1 MKPMSN
7 VDIFTISDE
16 LNNLLSGAR
25 VDKSFQPTKDIVVMR
40 FHVPGTGRI
49 DLVMQCGSRI
59 HISQYPLEN
68 PTTPPTFPML
78 LRKRI
83 KGGHVESIKQHN
95 FDRVVEIRVKKDKYY
110 TIIVELF
117 DKGNIILLDDENNI
131 ILPLKRKHWSN
142 RDISSKREYVFPNNI
157 ILPLKRKHWSNRD
170 ISSKREYVFPEER
183 GINPINISEN
193 EFTELFENN
202 SDSDVVRTLA
212 RNGLGSLYA
221 EEVIARANEITE
233 IDKNTVNNNLTE
245 EQINGLYKGF
255 KKLFDNLKNESIK
268 PQIVKSDSK
277 EDVIPLDLMKY
288 DSFEKTYYN
297 TFNEA
302 CDEFY
307 SKKVNTDIKQIKENA
322 WNKKVGKFEKRLKLQ
337 QETLDNFEKTIAD
350 STFKGEVIYSNYTT
364 IENIINVVNTARDK
378 SYSFKEIGKTLKK
391 AKKDGME
398 EAQIYES
405 IDPMGILT
413 LKIDDTTLNIDPK
426 LTIPENAENYYEKS
440 KKAKRKT
447 KGALI
452 AIENTKKQLEDIKSK
467 KDSAMENISV
477 PKKRVKKNLKWYEK
491 LRWFVSSDDVL
502 VVGGRDA
509 NSNES
514 VVKKYLEP
522 NDIYLHADI
531 HGATSTAIKLNGHK
545 LNDNLLKESG
555 EFAAS
560 FSSAWSKGF
569 TSQDVFWVHPDQVSK
584 TPEAGEFL
592 AKGSFVIRGH
602 RNYIRG
608 ARLKLAVGI
617 VDYEGKRIM
626 AGPIEA
632 LEKHS
637 QNFVVLKPGFT
648 KKEAI
653 AKKILHKINEDDLI
667 TLDDIIRVLP
677 SGKCDIDEE
686 YHQRKKYEKN

>member
-1 MKPMSN
+1 MKSMSN
-7 VDIFTISDE
+7 VDIYTVSNE

-59 HISQYPLEN
+59 HTSQYPLEN

-83 KGGHVESIKQHN
+83 KGAHVESIKQHN

-131 ILPLKRKHWSN
+131 ILPLKRKQWST
-142 RDISSKREYVFPNNI
+142 RDISSKKEY
-157 ILPLKRKHWSNRD
+157 L
-170 ISSKREYVFPEER
+170 FPEER
-183 GINPINISEN
+183 GINPLTVN
-193 EFTELFENN
+193 EEEFKKLFDDEE
-202 SDSDVVRTLA
+202 SDAVRTLA
-212 RNGLGSLYA
+212 KNGLGSLYA
-221 EEVIARANEITE
+221 EEIIKRANENIDV
-233 IDKNTVNNNLTE
+233 DKNTPNSEITE
-245 EQINGLYKGF
+245 EQIAGIFHAF
-255 KKLFDNLKNESIK
+255 KNLFDSLTQESIK
-268 PQIVKSDSK
+268 PQIVKKDNK
-277 EDVIPLDLMKY
+277 EDVVALDLKKY
-288 DSFEKTYYN
+288 DEFEKTYYE

-307 SKKVNTDIKQIKENA
+307 SKKVNTDIKNIKESA
-322 WNKKVGKFEKRLKLQ
+322 WNKKVNKFEKRLHLQ
-337 QETLDNFEKTIAD
+337 EETLDNFYKTIEE
-350 STFKGEVIYSNYTT
+350 SQHKGEVIYSNYPT
-364 IENIINVVNTARDK
+364 IENIINVVNQARSND
-378 SYSFKEIGKTLKK
+378 YSFKEIGKTLKK
-391 AKKDGME
+391 AKKDGMP
-398 EAQIYES
+398 EAQIYEG
-405 IDPMGILT
+405 IDQMGVLT
-413 LKIDDTTLNIDPK
+413 LNIDDTTLIIDPK
-426 LTIPENAENYYEKS
+426 LTIAENAENYYEKG

-452 AIENTKKQLEDIKSK
+452 AIENTKKQLEDIKAK
-467 KDSAMENISV
+467 KDIAMENIAV

-491 LRWFVSSDDVL
+491 LRWFLSSDNVL

-514 VVKKYLEP
+514 IVKKYLEP

-531 HGATSTAIKLNGHK
+531 HGASSTAIKLNGAK
-545 LNDNLLKESG
+545 LNDTLLKESG

-560 FSSAWSKGF
+560 FSSAWSLGF
-569 TSQDVFWVHPDQVSK
+569 STQDVYWVHPDQVSK
-584 TPEAGEFL
+584 TPESGEFL

-608 ARLKLAVGI
+608 ARVKLAIGI

-632 LEKHS
+632 VEAHCE
-637 QNFVVLKPGFT
+637 NYVVLKPGFT

-653 AKKILHKINEDDLI
+653 AKKIIGKINEDDLL

-686 YHQRKKYEKN
+686 YHQRKKYERN

>member
-1 MKPMSN
+1 MMKSMSN
-7 VDIFTISDE
+7 VDIYTISDE

-59 HISQYPLEN
+59 HTSQYPLEN
-68 PTTPPTFPML
+68 PTNPPTFPML

-83 KGGHVESIKQHN
+83 KGAHVESIKQHN

-131 ILPLKRKHWSN
+131 ILPLKRTQLSS
-142 RDISSKREYVFPNNI
+142 RDISSK
-157 ILPLKRKHWSNRD
+157 K
-170 ISSKREYVFPEER
+170 EYVFPEER
-183 GINPINISEN
+183 GINPINTN
-193 EFTELFENN
+193 EEELKELFKN

-212 RNGLGSLYA
+212 MNGLGSLYA
-221 EEVIARANEITE
+221 EEIIERANEKVE
-233 IDKNTVNNNLTE
+233 VDKNTPTAELSD
-245 EQINGLYKGF
+245 EQTIEIYNALKELFDSLKNGL
-255 KKLFDNLKNESIK
+255 IK
-268 PQIVKSDSK
+268 PQIAKKDSK
-277 EDVIPLDLMKY
+277 EDVIPLDLVKY
-288 DSFEKTYYN
+288 EDFEKTYYSN
-297 TFNEA
+297 FNEA

-307 SKKVNTDIKQIKENA
+307 SKKVNTNIKDIKEAA
-322 WNKKVGKFEKRLKLQ
+322 WNKKVNKFEKRLRLQ
-337 QETLDNFEKTIAD
+337 QETLDNFTKTIED
-350 STFKGEVIYSNYTT
+350 SQHKGEVIYSNYPP
-364 IENIINVVNTARDK
+364 IENIINVVNSARGKD
-378 SYSFKEIGKTLKK
+378 YSFKEIGKILKK
-391 AKKDGME
+391 AKEDGMA

-405 IDPMGILT
+405 IDKMGVLT
-413 LKIDDTTLNIDPK
+413 LDIDDTKLVIDPK
-426 LTIPENAENYYEKS
+426 LTIPENAEVYYEKA

-452 AIENTKKQLEDIKSK
+452 AIENTKKQLEDIKAK
-467 KDSAMENISV
+467 KEIAMEHVSV
-477 PKKRVKKNLKWYEK
+477 PRKRVKKDLKWYEK
-491 LRWFVSSDDVL
+491 LRWFISSDNIL
-502 VVGGRDA
+502 VIGGRDA

-531 HGATSTAIKLNGHK
+531 HGASSTAIKLGGAQ

-560 FSSAWSKGF
+560 FSSAWSMGF

-608 ARLKLAVGI
+608 ARVKLAVGI

-632 LEKHS
+632 VEAHCD
-637 QNFVVLKPGFT
+637 NYVVLKPGFT

-653 AKKILHKINEDDLI
+653 AKKILHKINEDDLLS
-667 TLDDIIRVLP
+667 LDDIIRVLP

>member
-1 MKPMSN
+1 MSN
-7 VDIFTISDE
+7 VDIYTISDE

-49 DLVMQCGSRI
+49 DLVMQCGSRM

-68 PTTPPTFPML
+68 PTIPPTFPML

-83 KGGHVESIKQHN
+83 KGAHVESIKQHN

-131 ILPLKRKHWSN
+131 ILPLKRQQLSA
-142 RDISSKREYVFPNNI
+142 RDISSKREYA
-157 ILPLKRKHWSNRD
+157 
-170 ISSKREYVFPEER
+170 FPEER
-183 GINPINISEN
+183 GINPINVTE
-193 EFTELFENN
+193 EELKELFKN
-202 SDSDVVRTLA
+202 SDRDVVRTLA
-212 RNGLGSLYA
+212 MNGLGSLYA
-221 EEVIARANEITE
+221 EEIIERANDNVD
-233 IDKNTVNNNLTE
+233 IDKNTLTTE
-245 EQINGLYKGF
+245 LDDNQISGIYNALKE
-255 KKLFDNLKNESIK
+255 LFDSLKEGLIK
-268 PQIVKSDSK
+268 PQIAKKDSK
-277 EDVIPLDLMKY
+277 EDVIPLDLVKY
-288 DSFEKTYYN
+288 QDFEKTYYAN
-297 TFNEA
+297 FNEA

-307 SKKVNTDIKQIKENA
+307 SKKVNTNIKDIKEAA
-322 WNKKVGKFEKRLKLQ
+322 WNKKVNKFEKRLTLQ
-337 QETLDNFEKTIAD
+337 QETLDNFTRTIED
-350 STFKGEVIYSNYTT
+350 SQHKGEVIYSNYPS
-364 IENIINVVNTARDK
+364 IENIINVVNTARGKD
-378 SYSFKEIGKTLKK
+378 YSFKEIGKILKK
-391 AKKDGME
+391 AKEDGMG
-398 EAQIYES
+398 EAQIYDS
-405 IDPMGILT
+405 IDKMGVLT
-413 LKIDDTTLNIDPK
+413 LDIDNTKLIIDPK
-426 LTIPENAENYYEKS
+426 LTIPENAEIYYEKA
-440 KKAKRKT
+440 KKAKRKS

-452 AIENTKKQLEDIKSK
+452 AIENTKKQLEEIKAK
-467 KDSAMENISV
+467 KDLAMERVEV

-491 LRWFVSSDDVL
+491 LRWFISSDNVL
-502 VVGGRDA
+502 VIGGRDA

-514 VVKKYLEP
+514 IVKKYLEP

-531 HGATSTAIKLNGHK
+531 HGASSTAIKLNGAK
-545 LNDNLLKESG
+545 LNDNLIKESG

-560 FSSAWSKGF
+560 FSSAWSMGF
-569 TSQDVFWVHPDQVSK
+569 TTQDVFWVHPDQVSK

-608 ARLKLAVGI
+608 ARVKLAVGI

-632 LEKHS
+632 VEAHCD
-637 QNFVVLKPGFT
+637 NYVVLKPGFT

-653 AKKILHKINEDDLI
+653 AKKILHKINEDDLL

>member
-59 HISQYPLEN
+59 HTSQYPLEN

-142 RDISSKREYVFPNNI
+142 RDISSKREYVFP
-157 ILPLKRKHWSNRD
+157 
-170 ISSKREYVFPEER
+170 EER

-245 EQINGLYKGF
+245 EQLNGLYEGF

-277 EDVIPLDLMKY
+277 EDVIPLDLIKY

-337 QETLDNFEKTIAD
+337 QETLDNFEKTIAE
-350 STFKGEVIYSNYTT
+350 STLKGEVIYSNYTT

-378 SYSFKEIGKTLKK
+378 GYSFKEIGKTLKK
-391 AKKDGME
+391 AKKDGMS

-405 IDPMGILT
+405 IDPLGVLT
-413 LKIDDTTLNIDPK
+413 LNIDGTTLNINPK

-452 AIENTKKQLEDIKSK
+452 AIENTKKQLEEIKSK

-531 HGATSTAIKLNGHK
+531 HGATSTAIKLNGNK

>member
-1 MKPMSN
+1 MIKKKVFTMKPMSN

-40 FHVPGTGRI
+40 FHVPGTGRV

-142 RDISSKREYVFPNNI
+142 RDISSKREYVFP
-157 ILPLKRKHWSNRD
+157 
-170 ISSKREYVFPEER
+170 EER
-183 GINPINISEN
+183 GINPITVTEN
-193 EFTELFENN
+193 EFKELFENN
-202 SDSDVVRTLA
+202 DDSDVVRTLA

-221 EEVIARANEITE
+221 EEVIARANEIIE
-233 IDKNTVNNNLTE
+233 IDKNTMNSDLSE
-245 EQINGLYKGF
+245 EQLKGLYEGF
-255 KKLFDNLKNESIK
+255 NKLFDSLKNESIK
-268 PQIVKSDSK
+268 PQIAKSNSK
-277 EDVIPLDLMKY
+277 EDVIPLDLIKY
-288 DSFEKTYYN
+288 ESFEKTYYN
-297 TFNEA
+297 SFNEA

-337 QETLDNFEKTIAD
+337 QETLDNFEKTIAE

-378 SYSFKEIGKTLKK
+378 GYSFKEIGKTLKK
-391 AKKDGME
+391 AKKDGMV

-405 IDPMGILT
+405 IDPLGVLT
-413 LKIDDTTLNIDPK
+413 LNIDGTTLNIDPK
-426 LTIPENAENYYEKS
+426 MTIPENAENYYEKS

-452 AIENTKKQLEDIKSK
+452 AIENTKKQLEEIKSK

-491 LRWFVSSDDVL
+491 LRWFVSSDNVL

-531 HGATSTAIKLNGHK
+531 HGATSTAIKLNGNK

-608 ARLKLAVGI
+608 ARLKLAIGI

-653 AKKILHKINEDDLI
+653 AKKILHKINEDNLI

>member
-1 MKPMSN
+1 MSN
-7 VDIFTISDE
+7 VDIFTISNE

-59 HISQYPLEN
+59 HTSQYPLEN

-78 LRKRI
+78 LRKRV
-83 KGGHVESIKQHN
+83 KGAHVESIKQHN
-95 FDRVVEIRVKKDKYY
+95 FDRVVEIKVKKDKYY

-131 ILPLKRKHWSN
+131 ILPLKRKRLSS
-142 RDISSKREYVFPNNI
+142 RDISSKIEYA
-157 ILPLKRKHWSNRD
+157 
-170 ISSKREYVFPEER
+170 FPEER
-183 GINPINISEN
+183 GINPIAITEKEFKEVFNDSE
-193 EFTELFENN
+193 
-202 SDSDVVRTLA
+202 SDVVRTLA
-212 RNGLGSLYA
+212 INGLGSLYA
-221 EEVIARANEITE
+221 EEVVKRANEITE
-233 IDKNTVNNNLTE
+233 LDKNTPNNELTE
-245 EQINGLYKGF
+245 KQLEGLYKGF
-255 KKLFDNLKNESIK
+255 KDLFDNLTEDTIK
-268 PQIVKSDSK
+268 PQIVKSDAK
-277 EDVIPLDLMKY
+277 EDVVALDLKKY
-288 DSFEKTYYN
+288 ENFEKTYFES
-297 TFNEA
+297 FNEA

-307 SKKVNTDIKQIKENA
+307 SKKVNTSIKNTRESA
-322 WNKKVGKFEKRLKLQ
+322 WNKKVNKFEKRLRLQ
-337 QETLDNFEKTIAD
+337 QETLDNFHKTIED
-350 STFKGEVIYSNYTT
+350 SQHKGEIIYSNYTT
-364 IENIINVVNTARDK
+364 IENIVTVVNQARSKD
-378 SYSFKEIGKTLKK
+378 YSFKEIGKTLKK
-391 AKKDGME
+391 AKKDGMA

-405 IDPMGILT
+405 IDKLGVLT
-413 LKIDDTTLNIDPK
+413 LRIDDTTLNIDPK
-426 LTIPENAENYYEKS
+426 LTIPENAENYYEKA

-447 KGALI
+447 KGAEI
-452 AIENTKKQLEDIKSK
+452 AIENTKKQLEDIKAK
-467 KDSAMENISV
+467 KDIAMENIAV

-491 LRWFVSSDDVL
+491 LRWFVSSDGHL
-502 VVGGRDA
+502 VIGGRDA

-531 HGATSTAIKLNGHK
+531 HGASSTAIKLNGDDV
-545 LNDNLLKESG
+545 NDNLLKESG

-560 FSSAWSKGF
+560 FSSAWSMGF
-569 TSQDVFWVHPDQVSK
+569 TSQDVFWVHPDQVTK
-584 TPEAGEFL
+584 TPESGEFL

-608 ARLKLAVGI
+608 ARVKLAIGI

-632 LEKHS
+632 LEKYCD
-637 QNFVVLKPGFT
+637 NYVVIKPGFT

-653 AKKILHKINEDDLI
+653 AKKIIHKINEDDLL

>member
-1 MKPMSN
+1 MKSMSN
-7 VDIFTISDE
+7 VDIFTISNE

-59 HISQYPLEN
+59 HTSQYPLEN

-83 KGGHVESIKQHN
+83 KGAHVESIKQHN

-131 ILPLKRKHWSN
+131 ILPLKRKQWST
-142 RDISSKREYVFPNNI
+142 RDISSKKEY
-157 ILPLKRKHWSNRD
+157 L
-170 ISSKREYVFPEER
+170 FPEER
-183 GINPINISEN
+183 GINPMTATEE
-193 EFTELFENN
+193 EFKALFEDGE
-202 SDSDVVRTLA
+202 SDAVRTLA

-221 EEVIARANEITE
+221 EEIIKRANETVK
-233 IDKNTVNNNLTE
+233 IDKNTPNSELTE
-245 EQINGLYKGF
+245 EQLSGLYGGF
-255 KKLFDNLKNESIK
+255 KGLFDNLTDGTIK
-268 PQIVKSDSK
+268 PQIVKKDNS
-277 EDVIPLDLMKY
+277 EDVVALNLVKY
-288 DSFEKTYYN
+288 EDFEKTYYE

-307 SKKVNTDIKQIKENA
+307 SKKVNTDIKNVQETA
-322 WNKKVGKFEKRLKLQ
+322 WNKKVNKFEKRLRLQ
-337 QETLDNFEKTIAD
+337 EETLDNFNKTIED
-350 STFKGEVIYSNYTT
+350 SQHKGEIIYSNYPS
-364 IENIINVVNTARDK
+364 IENIITVVNQARSKD
-378 SYSFKEIGKTLKK
+378 YSFKEIGKILKK
-391 AKKDGME
+391 AKEDGMP

-405 IDPMGILT
+405 IDKLGVL
-413 LKIDDTTLNIDPK
+413 TLNIDGTSFIIDPK
-426 LTIPENAENYYEKS
+426 ITIPENAENYYEKA

-452 AIENTKKQLEDIKSK
+452 AIENTKKQLEDIKAK
-467 KDSAMENISV
+467 KDVAMERVSV

-491 LRWFVSSDDVL
+491 MRWFLSSDGIL
-502 VVGGRDA
+502 VIGGRDA
-509 NSNES
+509 NSNEN

-531 HGATSTAIKLNGHK
+531 HGASSTAIKLNGSE

-560 FSSAWSKGF
+560 FSSAWSLGF

-584 TPEAGEFL
+584 TPESGEFL

-608 ARLKLAVGI
+608 ARVKLAIGI

-626 AGPIEA
+626 IGPIDA
-632 LEKHS
+632 LEAHCE
-637 QNFVVLKPGFT
+637 NFVVIKPGYT
-648 KKEAI
+648 KKEAL
-653 AKKILHKINEDDLI
+653 AKKIIHKINEDDLL

-686 YHQRKKYEKN
+686 YHQRKKYEKS

>member
-7 VDIFTISDE
+7 VDIYTISKE
-16 LNNLLSGAR
+16 LDNLLSGAR

-49 DLVMQCGSRI
+49 DLLMQCGSRI
-59 HISQYPLEN
+59 HTSQYPLEN
-68 PTTPPTFPML
+68 PLNPPTFPML

-83 KGGHVESIKQHN
+83 KGAHVESVSQHN
-95 FDRVVEIRVKKDKYY
+95 FDRIVKIKVKKDKYY

-131 ILPLKRKHWSN
+131 ILPLKRIQQTD
-142 RDISSKREYVFPNNI
+142 RDISSKKEYVFPKEK
-157 ILPLKRKHWSNRD
+157 ILNPLT
-170 ISSKREYVFPEER
+170 
-183 GINPINISEN
+183 ISED
-193 EFTELFENN
+193 EFKKIFKE
-202 SDSDVVRTLA
+202 SDSDIVRTLA

-221 EEVIARANEITE
+221 EEIIERANEIIE
-233 IDKNTVNNNLTE
+233 VDKNTPNNEITE
-245 EQINGLYKGF
+245 EQLNGLYKGWIN
-255 KKLFDNLKNESIK
+255 LFDNLKDESIK
-268 PQIVKSDSK
+268 PQIVKNNSK
-277 EDVIPLDLMKY
+277 EDVVPINLVKY
-288 DSFEKTYYN
+288 TDYEKTFYE

-307 SKKVNTDIKQIKENA
+307 SKKVNVDIKNIKESA
-322 WNKKVGKFEKRLKLQ
+322 WNKKVNKFEKRLRMQ
-337 QETLDNFEKTIAD
+337 EETLDNFNKTIED
-350 STFKGEVIYSNYTT
+350 SQHKGEVIYSNYTT
-364 IENIINVVNTARDK
+364 IENIMKVINQARDK
-378 SYSFKEIGKTLKK
+378 DYSYKEIGKILKN
-391 AKKDGME
+391 AKKEGML

-405 IDPMGILT
+405 IDKLGVLT
-413 LKIDDTTLNIDPK
+413 LDIDNTKLMIDPK

-452 AIENTKKQLEDIKSK
+452 AIENTKKQLEKIKSK
-467 KDSAMENISV
+467 KDIAMEKISV

-491 LRWFVSSDDVL
+491 LRWFVSSDNIL

-509 NSNES
+509 NSNEM

-531 HGATSTAIKLNGHK
+531 HGATSTAIKLNGSK
-545 LNDNLLKESG
+545 INDNVLKESG

-569 TSQDVFWVHPDQVSK
+569 TSQNVFWVHPDQVSK
-584 TPEAGEFL
+584 TPEPGEFL
-592 AKGSFVIRGH
+592 QKGSFVIRGH
-602 RNYIRG
+602 RNYIRS
-608 ARLKLAVGI
+608 ARLKLGIGI

-632 LEKHS
+632 LEAHCD
-637 QNFVVLKPGFT
+637 NFVVIKPGFM

-653 AKKILHKINEDDLI
+653 AKKILNEINEDDLI

-677 SGKCDIDEE
+677 SGKCDIDTE
-686 YHQRKKYEKN
+686 YHQRKKYEKYQS

>member
-1 MKPMSN
+1 MKSMSN
-7 VDIFTISDE
+7 VDIFTISNE

-59 HISQYPLEN
+59 HTSQYPLEN

-78 LRKRI
+78 LRKRV
-83 KGGHVESIKQHN
+83 KGAHVESIKQHN
-95 FDRVVEIRVKKDKYY
+95 FDRVVEIKVKKDKYY

-117 DKGNIILLDDENNI
+117 DKGNIILLDDENNN
-131 ILPLKRKHWSN
+131 ILPLKRQRLSS
-142 RDISSKREYVFPNNI
+142 RDISSKIEYA
-157 ILPLKRKHWSNRD
+157 
-170 ISSKREYVFPEER
+170 FPEER
-183 GINPINISEN
+183 GINPIAITEKEFKEVFNDSE
-193 EFTELFENN
+193 
-202 SDSDVVRTLA
+202 SDVVRTLA
-212 RNGLGSLYA
+212 INGLGSLYA
-221 EEVIARANEITE
+221 EEVVKRANEITE
-233 IDKNTVNNNLTE
+233 LDKNTPNNELTE
-245 EQINGLYKGF
+245 KQLEGLYKGF
-255 KKLFDNLKNESIK
+255 KDLFDNLTEDTIK
-268 PQIVKSDSK
+268 PQIVKSDAK
-277 EDVIPLDLMKY
+277 EDVVALDLKKY
-288 DSFEKTYYN
+288 ENFEKTYFES
-297 TFNEA
+297 FNEA

-307 SKKVNTDIKQIKENA
+307 SKKVNTSIKNTRESA
-322 WNKKVGKFEKRLKLQ
+322 WNKKVNKFEKRLRLQ
-337 QETLDNFEKTIAD
+337 QETLDNFYKTIED
-350 STFKGEVIYSNYTT
+350 SQHKGEIIYSNYTT
-364 IENIINVVNTARDK
+364 IENIVNVVNQARSKD
-378 SYSFKEIGKTLKK
+378 YSFKDIGKTLKK
-391 AKKDGME
+391 AKKDGMA

-405 IDPMGILT
+405 IDKMGVLT
-413 LKIDDTTLNIDPK
+413 LNIDDTTVNIDPK
-426 LTIPENAENYYEKS
+426 LTIPENAENYYEKA

-447 KGALI
+447 KGAQI
-452 AIENTKKQLEDIKSK
+452 AIENTKKQLEDIKAK
-467 KDSAMENISV
+467 KDIAMENIAV

-491 LRWFVSSDDVL
+491 LRWFLSSDGHL
-502 VVGGRDA
+502 VIGGRDA

-531 HGATSTAIKLNGHK
+531 HGASSTAIKLNGDE
-545 LNDNLLKESG
+545 LNDTLLKESG

-560 FSSAWSKGF
+560 FSSAWSMGF
-569 TSQDVFWVHPDQVSK
+569 TSQDVFWVNPDQVTK
-584 TPEAGEFL
+584 TPESGEFL

-608 ARLKLAVGI
+608 ARVKLAIGI

-632 LEKHS
+632 LEKYCD
-637 QNFVVLKPGFT
+637 NYVVIKPGFT

-653 AKKILHKINEDDLI
+653 AKKIIHKINEDDLL

>member
-40 FHVPGTGRI
+40 FHVPGTGRV

-142 RDISSKREYVFPNNI
+142 RDISSKREYVFP
-157 ILPLKRKHWSNRD
+157 
-170 ISSKREYVFPEER
+170 EER
-183 GINPINISEN
+183 GINPITVTEN
-193 EFTELFENN
+193 EFKELFENN
-202 SDSDVVRTLA
+202 DDSDVVRTLA

-221 EEVIARANEITE
+221 EEVIARANEIIE
-233 IDKNTVNNNLTE
+233 IDKNTMNSDLSE
-245 EQINGLYKGF
+245 EQLKGLYEGF
-255 KKLFDNLKNESIK
+255 NKLFDSLKNESIK
-268 PQIVKSDSK
+268 PQIAKSNSK
-277 EDVIPLDLMKY
+277 EDVIPLDLIKY
-288 DSFEKTYYN
+288 ESFEKTYYN
-297 TFNEA
+297 SFNEA

-337 QETLDNFEKTIAD
+337 QETLDNFEKTIAE

-378 SYSFKEIGKTLKK
+378 GYSFKEIGKTLKK
-391 AKKDGME
+391 AKKDGMV

-405 IDPMGILT
+405 IDPLGVLT
-413 LKIDDTTLNIDPK
+413 LNIDGTTLNIDPK
-426 LTIPENAENYYEKS
+426 MTIPENAENYYEKS

-452 AIENTKKQLEDIKSK
+452 AIENTKKQLEEIKSK

-491 LRWFVSSDDVL
+491 LRWFVSSDNVL

-531 HGATSTAIKLNGHK
+531 HGATSTAIKLNGNK

-608 ARLKLAVGI
+608 ARLKLAIGI

>member
-1 MKPMSN
+1 MKSMSN
-7 VDIFTISDE
+7 VDIFIISNE

-25 VDKSFQPTKDIVVMR
+25 VDKSFQPTEDIVVMR

-49 DLVMQCGSRI
+49 DLVMQTGSRI
-59 HISQYPLEN
+59 HTSQYPLEN
-68 PTTPPTFPML
+68 PTMPPRFPML
-78 LRKRI
+78 LRKKI
-83 KGGHVESIKQHN
+83 KGAHVESVKQHK

-131 ILPLKRKHWSN
+131 ILPLKVKHWSS
-142 RDISSKREYVFPNNI
+142 RDINSKREY
-157 ILPLKRKHWSNRD
+157 K
-170 ISSKREYVFPEER
+170 FPEDR
-183 GINPINISEN
+183 GINPITASES
-193 EFTELFENN
+193 EFKGLF
-202 SDSDVVRTLA
+202 SDAESDVVRTLA
-212 RNGLGSLYA
+212 INGFGSLYA
-221 EEVIARANEITE
+221 EEIIERANEFVE
-233 IDKNTVNNNLTE
+233 LDKNTPNTEMTEDQLT
-245 EQINGLYKGF
+245 GLYKGF
-255 KKLFDNLKNESIK
+255 RSLFDNLGEESIK
-268 PQIVKSDSK
+268 PQIVKSESK
-277 EDVIPLDLMKY
+277 EDVVALDLVKY
-288 DSFEKTYYN
+288 EDYEKTYYEN
-297 TFNEA
+297 FNEA

-307 SKKVNTDIKQIKENA
+307 SKKVNTSIKNVKETA
-322 WNKKVGKFEKRLKLQ
+322 WNKKVNKFEKRLRLQ
-337 QETLDNFEKTIAD
+337 EETLDNFYKTVED
-350 STFKGEVIYSNYTT
+350 SQHKGEVIYSNYTT
-364 IENIINVVNTARDK
+364 IENIVNVVKQARSKD
-378 SYSFKEIGKTLKK
+378 YSFKEIGKILKK
-391 AKKDGME
+391 AKKDGMP

-405 IDPMGILT
+405 IDKLGVLT
-413 LKIDDTTLNIDPK
+413 LNIDDTSLIIDPK
-426 LTIPENAENYYEKS
+426 LTIPENAESYYEKA

-467 KDSAMENISV
+467 KEVAMENISV

-491 LRWFVSSDDVL
+491 LRWFLSSDGIL

-509 NSNES
+509 NSNEM

-531 HGATSTAIKLNGHK
+531 HGASSTAIKLNGK
-545 LNDNLLKESG
+545 KINDTILKESG

-560 FSSAWSKGF
+560 FSSAWSLGF

-584 TPEAGEFL
+584 TPESGEFL

-602 RNYIRG
+602 RNFIRG
-608 ARLKLAVGI
+608 ARVKLAIGI

-632 LEKHS
+632 LEAHCD
-637 QNFVVLKPGFT
+637 NYVVIKPGFT

-653 AKKILHKINEDDLI
+653 AKKIINKINEDDLL

>member
-1 MKPMSN
+1 M
-7 VDIFTISDE
+7 
-16 LNNLLSGAR
+16 
-25 VDKSFQPTKDIVVMR
+25 
-40 FHVPGTGRI
+40 
-49 DLVMQCGSRI
+49 
-59 HISQYPLEN
+59 
-68 PTTPPTFPML
+68 
-78 LRKRI
+78 
-83 KGGHVESIKQHN
+83 
-95 FDRVVEIRVKKDKYY
+95 VEIRVKKDKYY

-117 DKGNIILLDDENNI
+117 DKGNIILLDDE
-131 ILPLKRKHWSN
+131 
-142 RDISSKREYVFPNNI
+142 NNI

-337 QETLDNFEKTIAD
+337 QETLDNFEKTIAE
-350 STFKGEVIYSNYTT
+350 STLKGEVIYSNYTT

-378 SYSFKEIGKTLKK
+378 GYSFKEIGKTLKK
-391 AKKDGME
+391 AKKDGMS

-405 IDPMGILT
+405 IDPLGVLT
-413 LKIDDTTLNIDPK
+413 LNIDGTTLNINPK

-452 AIENTKKQLEDIKSK
+452 AIENTKKQLEEIKSK

>member
-7 VDIFTISDE
+7 VDIFTITNE

-40 FHVPGTGRI
+40 FHVPGTGRV

-59 HISQYPLEN
+59 HTSQYPLEN

-78 LRKRI
+78 LRKRV
-83 KGGHVESIKQHN
+83 KGAHVESIKQHD
-95 FDRVVEIRVKKDKYY
+95 FDRVVEIKVKKDKYY

-142 RDISSKREYVFPNNI
+142 RDISSKKKY
-157 ILPLKRKHWSNRD
+157 L
-170 ISSKREYVFPEER
+170 FPEER
-183 GINPINISEN
+183 GINPIAASE
-193 EFTELFENN
+193 EDFKTLFKDTE
-202 SDSDVVRTLA
+202 SDVVRTLA

-221 EEVIARANEITE
+221 EEIIERANDFVE
-233 IDKNTVNNNLTE
+233 IDKNTPNSEITE
-245 EQINGLYKGF
+245 EQLSGLYAGF
-255 KKLFDNLKNESIK
+255 KNLFDNLNDETIK
-268 PQIVKSDSK
+268 AQIVKK
-277 EDVIPLDLMKY
+277 NGREDVVALDLFKY
-288 DSFEKTYYN
+288 DDYEKTYYE

-307 SKKVNTDIKQIKENA
+307 SKKVNTDIKNVQETA
-322 WNKKVGKFEKRLKLQ
+322 WNKKVNKFEKRLRLQ
-337 QETLDNFEKTIAD
+337 QETLDNFTHTIED
-350 STFKGEVIYSNYTT
+350 SQHKGEIIYSNYTS
-364 IENIINVVNTARDK
+364 IENIITVVNQARSKD
-378 SYSFKEIGKTLKK
+378 YSFKEIGKTLKK
-391 AKKDGME
+391 AKKDGMD
-398 EAQIYES
+398 EAQIFES
-405 IDPMGILT
+405 IDKLGVL
-413 LKIDDTTLNIDPK
+413 TLNIDNTSFNIDSK
-426 LTIPENAENYYEKS
+426 LTIPENAEKYYEKA

-452 AIENTKKQLEDIKSK
+452 AIENTKKQLEDIKAK
-467 KDSAMENISV
+467 KDVAMERVSV

-491 LRWFVSSDDVL
+491 LRWFVSSDNVL
-502 VVGGRDA
+502 VIGGRDA
-509 NSNES
+509 NSNEN
-514 VVKKYLEP
+514 VVKKYLDT

-531 HGATSTAIKLNGHK
+531 HGASSTAIKLNGAK
-545 LNDNLLKESG
+545 LNDNILKESG

-560 FSSAWSKGF
+560 FSSAWSLGF
-569 TSQDVFWVHPDQVSK
+569 TSQDVFWVHPDQVTK
-584 TPEAGEFL
+584 TPESGEFL

-608 ARLKLAVGI
+608 ARVKLAIGI

-632 LEKHS
+632 LEAHCD
-637 QNFVVLKPGFT
+637 NYVVIKPGYT

-653 AKKILHKINEDDLI
+653 AKKIISKINEDNLL

>member
-1 MKPMSN
+1 MKSMSN
-7 VDIFTISDE
+7 VDIYTVSNE

-59 HISQYPLEN
+59 HTSQYPLEN

-83 KGGHVESIKQHN
+83 KGAHVESVKQHN

-131 ILPLKRKHWSN
+131 ILPLKRKHWSS
-142 RDISSKREYVFPNNI
+142 RDISSK
-157 ILPLKRKHWSNRD
+157 K
-170 ISSKREYVFPEER
+170 EYVFPEER
-183 GINPINISEN
+183 GINPISVTEE
-193 EFTELFENN
+193 EFKDLFKDAE
-202 SDSDVVRTLA
+202 SDAVRTLA
-212 RNGLGSLYA
+212 KNGLGSLYA
-221 EEVIARANEITE
+221 EEIIKRANESVE
-233 IDKNTVNNNLTE
+233 IDKNTPNSEITD
-245 EQINGLYKGF
+245 EQLAGLYNGF
-255 KKLFDNLKNESIK
+255 KDLFDNLTDDNVK
-268 PQIVKSDSK
+268 PQIVKKDSK
-277 EDVIPLDLMKY
+277 EDVDALDLKKY
-288 DSFEKTYYN
+288 EDFEKTYYES
-297 TFNEA
+297 FNEA

-307 SKKVNTDIKQIKENA
+307 SKKVNADIKSVKESA
-322 WNKKVGKFEKRLKLQ
+322 WNKKVNKFEKRLRLQ
-337 QETLDNFEKTIAD
+337 EETLDNFYKTIED
-350 STFKGEVIYSNYTT
+350 SQHKGEVIYSNYPT
-364 IENIINVVNTARDK
+364 IENIINVVNQARSKD
-378 SYSFKEIGKTLKK
+378 YSFKEIGKTLKK
-391 AKKDGME
+391 AKKDGMP

-405 IDPMGILT
+405 IDKLGVLT
-413 LKIDDTTLNIDPK
+413 LNIDETSLIIDPK
-426 LTIPENAENYYEKS
+426 LTIPENAENYYEKA

-452 AIENTKKQLEDIKSK
+452 AIENTKKQLENIKAK
-467 KDSAMENISV
+467 KDIAMEKIDV
-477 PKKRVKKNLKWYEK
+477 PRKRVKKNLKWYEK
-491 LRWFVSSDDVL
+491 LRWFISSDNIL

-509 NSNES
+509 NSNEN
-514 VVKKYLEP
+514 VVKKYLDP

-531 HGATSTAIKLNGHK
+531 HGASSTAIKLNGAK
-545 LNDNLLKESG
+545 LNDNILKESG

-560 FSSAWSKGF
+560 FSSAWSLGF
-569 TSQDVFWVHPDQVSK
+569 SSQDVFWVHPDQVSK

-608 ARLKLAVGI
+608 ARVKLAVGI

-632 LEKHS
+632 VEAHCD
-637 QNFVVLKPGFT
+637 NYVVIKPGFT

-653 AKKILHKINEDDLI
+653 AKKIISKINEDDLL

-686 YHQRKKYEKN
+686 YHQRKKYEKS

>member
-1 MKPMSN
+1 MKSMSN

-16 LNNLLSGAR
+16 LNKLLSGAR

-40 FHVPGTGRI
+40 FHVPGTGRV

-59 HISQYPLEN
+59 HTSQYPLEN
-68 PTTPPTFPML
+68 PTTPPSFPML
-78 LRKRI
+78 LRKRV
-83 KGGHVESIKQHN
+83 KGAHVESIKQHN

-131 ILPLKRKHWSN
+131 IQPLKRKLMSD
-142 RDISSKREYVFPNNI
+142 RDISSKREYA
-157 ILPLKRKHWSNRD
+157 
-170 ISSKREYVFPEER
+170 FPEER
-183 GINPINISEN
+183 GINPITVSEDD
-193 EFTELFENN
+193 FKKLFEE
-202 SDSDVVRTLA
+202 DSDVVRTLA

-221 EEVIARANEITE
+221 EEIIKRANEITE
-233 IDKNTVNNNLTE
+233 IDKNTSNSDITDT
-245 EQINGLYKGF
+245 QINALYTGLVN
-255 KKLFDNLKNESIK
+255 LFDNLKEGSIK
-268 PQIVKSDSK
+268 PQIVKKDKK
-277 EDVIPLDLMKY
+277 EDVVPLDLVKY
-288 DSFEKTYYN
+288 EDFEKTTYS

-307 SKKVNTDIKQIKENA
+307 SKKVNTTIKDIKESA
-322 WNKKVGKFEKRLKLQ
+322 WTKKVNKFEKRLRLQ
-337 QETLDNFEKTIAD
+337 QETLDNFNTTIEE
-350 STFKGEVIYSNYTT
+350 SQHKGEVIYSNYPT
-364 IENIINVVNTARDK
+364 IENIINVVNSARSKD
-378 SYSFKEIGKTLKK
+378 YSFKEIGKTLKN
-391 AKKDGME
+391 AKKDGMK
-398 EAQIYES
+398 EAQIYET
-405 IDPMGILT
+405 IDKLGVLT
-413 LKIDDTTLNIDPK
+413 LKIDDTSIIIDPK
-426 LTIPENAENYYEKS
+426 LTIAENAETYYEKA

-467 KDSAMENISV
+467 KEIAMENIST

-491 LRWFVSSDDVL
+491 MRWFVSSEGIL

-531 HGATSTAIKLNGHK
+531 HGASSLAIKLNGNE
-545 LNDNLLKESG
+545 LNDNILKESG

-569 TSQDVFWVHPDQVSK
+569 SSQDVFWVRPDQVSK

-608 ARLKLAVGI
+608 ARVKLAIGI

-626 AGPIEA
+626 AGPIDA
-632 LEKHS
+632 LEAH
-637 QNFVVLKPGFT
+637 
-648 KKEAI
+648 
-653 AKKILHKINEDDLI
+653 
-667 TLDDIIRVLP
+667 
-677 SGKCDIDEE
+677 C
-686 YHQRKKYEKN
+686 